1 LEKYKD
7 FADNNDFMVD
17 IRNSRKI
24 CRTFCISAIY
34 FHPPPIFNSAM
45 TRSIP
50 VLSVSSLIFP
60 VFSIILMSSSV
71 GCRMCG
77 TEYDYCMPAYTGR
90 AEDYRGC
97 DTLYRAGS
105 VFNGNNEEIADS
117 DGQIIR
123 ATNAGNFGVTVP
135 VDRIRSNPSR
145 LEPRSGSTIGRP
157 SLAPNPNGNNNN
169 DEEPENFVPGIE
181 DLLQNTTP
189 IKPVR
194 PTVNPPI
201 TRQTSI
207 ETIPFS
213 AQPGEPT
220 FTVEDL
226 RRLDPSVTD
235 IKILNI
241 EDSVNA
247 K

>member
-1 LEKYKD
+1 MRH
-7 FADNNDFMVD
+7 F
-17 IRNSRKI
+17 
-24 CRTFCISAIY
+24 
-34 FHPPPIFNSAM
+34 
-45 TRSIP
+45 IP
-50 VLSVSSLIFP
+50 VPMLP
-60 VFSIILMSSSV
+60 VFLILLITLISSSI

-77 TEYDYCMPAYTGR
+77 TGYDYCVPAHTGR

-105 VFNGNNEEIADS
+105 IFNGNSEEITGN

-123 ATNAGNFGVTVP
+123 ATNAGNFGITEP
-135 VDRIRSNPSR
+135 VNRVRVNPSR
-145 LEPRSGSTIGRP
+145 LEPRSSSPIGRP

-169 DEEPENFVPGIE
+169 NNNNNNEEPENFIPGIE
-181 DLLQNTTP
+181 DLLQNTPP

-194 PTVNPPI
+194 PTVNPPV

-213 AQPGEPT
+213 AQSGEPT

>member
-1 LEKYKD
+1 
-7 FADNNDFMVD
+7 
-17 IRNSRKI
+17 
-24 CRTFCISAIY
+24 
-34 FHPPPIFNSAM
+34 M

-50 VLSVSSLIFP
+50 VLPVCLIAL
-60 VFSIILMSSSV
+60 VTLISSSV

-77 TEYDYCMPAYTGR
+77 TGYDYCMPAYIGR

-105 VFNGNNEEIADS
+105 IFSGTNEEISDS
-117 DGQIIR
+117 EGQLIR

-135 VDRIRSNPSR
+135 VDRVRLNPSR
-145 LEPRSGSTIGRP
+145 LEPHSGSPIGRP
-157 SLAPNPNGNNNN
+157 SLAPSPNGNNN
-169 DEEPENFVPGIE
+169 DDEPENFIPEIE
-181 DLLQNTTP
+181 ELLRQDTTP
-189 IKPVR
+189 IKPTF
-194 PTVNPPI
+194 PTINPPT

-213 AQPGEPT
+213 AQSGEPT

-241 EDSVNA
+241 QDSVNA

>member
-1 LEKYKD
+1 
-7 FADNNDFMVD
+7 
-17 IRNSRKI
+17 
-24 CRTFCISAIY
+24 
-34 FHPPPIFNSAM
+34 M
-45 TRSIP
+45 TRFISILP
-50 VLSVSSLIFP
+50 VSVLSVSSLIFP
-60 VFSIILMSSSV
+60 VFLIILISSSI

-77 TEYDYCMPAYTGR
+77 TSYDYCVPAHTGR

-105 VFNGNNEEIADS
+105 IFNGDNERIADS

-123 ATNAGNFGVTVP
+123 ATNSGNFGVTAP
-135 VDRIRSNPSR
+135 ITRIHTTPSR
-145 LEPRSGSTIGRP
+145 LEPRSSSPIGRP
-157 SLAPNPNGNNNN
+157 SLAPTPNGNNNN
-169 DEEPENFVPGIE
+169 NNDPENFIPEIKE
-181 DLLQNTTP
+181 LLQDTTP
-189 IKPVR
+189 VKPVI

-213 AQPGEPT
+213 AQSGEPT

-241 EDSVNA
+241 KDSVNA